1 MIKITYTSPLT
12 CYTST
17 LEDSKHFH
25 PSQNKTPSHTVT
37 HSLSKVNNRD
47 VGYAKRNKRC
57 IRKEGMPHAH
67 KACQKKEEKKIAHI
81 QEKERDCS

>member
-25 PSQNKTPSHTVT
+25 PPQNKTPNHSMTL
-37 HSLSKVNNRD
+37 SLSKVTIKYM
-47 VGYAKRNKRC
+47 GYTKRNKRC
-57 IRKEGMPHAH
+57 IPKEDMPHAR
-67 KACQKKEEKKIAHI
+67 KACQTKRKEEK
-81 QEKERDCS
+81 EKDSPYLGK